1 MEELLSKYPMV
12 ERLVVDLQAAANA
25 EHARVTTDE
34 IIRDMRTKFDIVGPY
49 QFAKDAD
56 LLVNGSGE
64 EFAVQFMSFYNAYSG
79 TSTY

>member
-1 MEELLSKYPMV
+1 MDDLSKYPLV

-25 EHARVTTDE
+25 EHASTTTDE

-49 QFAKDAD
+49 QFAKDAGV
-56 LLVNGSGE
+56 LINNSGE
-64 EFAVQFMSFYNAYSG
+64 EFAIQFMSFYNAYSG